1 MPSTVAAER
10 CACVVLAEENWAPL
24 TKSQLTRGIT
34 HPLPIKQPTSHSCM
48 ICSGLCVLGKY
59 MLLTLKVAL
68 GLRTVAIMPSPK
80 PVILCGK
87 TEAIGAVVIENLKP
101 EFEGAEASASF
112 RYLVLT
118 SA

>member
-1 MPSTVAAER
+1 
-10 CACVVLAEENWAPL
+10 
-24 TKSQLTRGIT
+24 
-34 HPLPIKQPTSHSCM
+34 
-48 ICSGLCVLGKY
+48 
-59 MLLTLKVAL
+59 
-68 GLRTVAIMPSPK
+68 MPSPK